1 MGSVRYFFSTQDEL
15 LQFAMRAIISRAAAR
30 IQSGAADRDALVSKG
45 DAGEAAAQVLEQ
57 VLPLDEER
65 IAEAQVWLAFT
76 AQGVVDEA
84 MARIRQEA
92 DEGVRD
98 LCRTCLT
105 DLSRLGRIE
114 EDRDL
119 DLEIERLWSLLDGLT
134 LHILLKM
141 APMSAARVA
150 KILRI
155 HLRDL
160 QHPAT

>member
-1 MGSVRYFFSTQDEL
+1 MPSRVDHDERRTELAEAVWRLIRREGVRGGIGT
-15 LQFAMRAIISRAAAR
+15 RSRARGRAVHGFGALFLQHPGRAPAVRHAR
-30 IQSGAADRDALVSKG
+30 HHHSSSSS
-45 DAGEAAAQVLEQ
+45 
-57 VLPLDEER
+57 
-65 IAEAQVWLAFT
+65 
-76 AQGVVDEA
+76 
-84 MARIRQEA
+84 EA

-105 DLSRLGRIE
+105 DLSRLGRIA